1 MKKIVISLLI
11 LSNLLLAPSYAHA
24 NDKKRPENSKDITES
39 SLVNK
44 PQQLSLPKSNPK
56 PSIVKPKPKDS
67 ETNQSSSVAK
77 NPTPTNPPSSSKST
91 PLLPSESDE
100 EDLDLPSSFYA
111 SKINQKLNSLIK
123 NKMMSTGQSQ
133 AVLYAILT
141 TLESKSRLNLDT
153 QISTY
158 DTNKYIKREQL
169 LSLVERLQGNYA
181 KANLTKRAK
190 ELNFTQ
196 KQLQVL
202 KIYTDLSMIEK
213 KMLINE
219 TLSQLL
225 ANGTITDQ
233 LQTQLALTLYK
244 ILL

>member
-24 NDKKRPENSKDITES
+24 NDKNRPENSKDITES

-77 NPTPTNPPSSSKST
+77 NPTPTNSPSSSKST